1 MRMKHL
7 LPLLCA
13 TFICLSCSA
22 KPSTPTP
29 DLDATLETR
38 MEQTAAA
45 QPTATIPPTPT
56 LTPTL
61 SPTPTPSP
69 TAEPTAVPSTTKKPD
84 PYSISVDEK
93 GWKHFTF
100 HQERFMIGLP
110 PHWSNLDLTADDYKD
125 MLAMAAETNPELVDI
140 YNSQMLQNMVAMG
153 VKFLAVDTRQESL
166 LSGFA
171 TNVSLLITDL
181 PFEMELGSYVAL
193 NKSQVSQMLGEDT
206 EVNESRITIND
217 REAAVLSYG
226 STANDYFGEQINV
239 SFLQYFMLDDK
250 TQIILTFTTSEDAFP
265 SNREEFENI
274 AQSFQYGK

>member
-1 MRMKHL
+1 
-7 LPLLCA
+7 
-13 TFICLSCSA
+13 
-22 KPSTPTP
+22 
-29 DLDATLETR
+29 
-38 MEQTAAA
+38 
-45 QPTATIPPTPT
+45 
-56 LTPTL
+56 
-61 SPTPTPSP
+61 
-69 TAEPTAVPSTTKKPD
+69 
-84 PYSISVDEK
+84 
-93 GWKHFTF
+93 
-100 HQERFMIGLP
+100 MIGLP